1 MHTHDDKL
9 LRESIRQILREG
21 ADSSKIYELVESMKQ
36 INSIILS
43 NHVSKGLDRNQA
55 PIFGVLLQTSGDP
68 MTISFAVMGIDE
80 DGNLRPDH
88 ITPMDES
95 DAAYLMEDHIG
106 ITVPWGA
113 IRFGSQYSSCSG
125 AMAVQ
130 VTHGTK
136 SGWGPLLYELAIETA
151 TLEAGGLTSDRR
163 EVSPSARAVWNNY
176 DKNRG
181 DVEKVQQDLTDED
194 IEERGMGDP
203 EVVHL
208 TPDPRDDCDQSISF
222 EDMMQN
228 GALKKRTD
236 WIKSPLSRVY
246 RKPPV
251 ITGLLD
257 NLGLLFQE

>member
-1 MHTHDDKL
+1 MQSINERL
-9 LRESIRQILREG
+9 LQEYVRQVLRER
-21 ADSSKIYELVESMKQ
+21 ADVSKIYELVEMMKQ
-36 INSIILS
+36 FNSKILS
-43 NHVSKGLDRNQA
+43 NHVSKGFDRNQA
-55 PIFGVLLQTSGDP
+55 PVFGVLLQSSGDP
-68 MTISFAVMGIDE
+68 MMVSFAVMGIDE

-88 ITPMDES
+88 ITSMEES
-95 DAAYLMEDHIG
+95 DTAYLMEDHIG

-113 IRFGSQYSSCSG
+113 IRFGSQHSSCSG

-130 VTHGTK
+130 TTYGTK

-163 EVSPSARAVWNNY
+163 EVSPAARTVWNAY
-176 DKNRG
+176 DKERG
-181 DVEKVQQDLTDED
+181 DVSKEQLDLTDED
-194 IEERGMGDP
+194 IETHGMGDP

-208 TPDPRDDCDQSISF
+208 TPEPYDDCDQSISF
-222 EDMMQN
+222 DDMLQN
-228 GALKKRTD
+228 GGLKKRSD

-257 NLGLLFQE
+257 NLGFLFQE